1 MANINVSLES
11 GIVSLSIDTAKN
23 TVDISNADSNRSA
36 LFNVFNAAV
45 LNGQPISSVLVWSY
59 VQPAASSITGMA
71 IPTRDNNGNTIAW
84 QVGNVT
90 PKGST
95 TPVQTIVNPPW
106 QLTMV

>member
-23 TVDISNADSNRSA
+23 TVDINNADPSRDA

-45 LNGQPISSVLVWSY
+45 LNGQPISSVIVWSY
-59 VQPAASSITGMA
+59 VQPPASSVVGMA
-71 IPTRDNNGNTIAW
+71 IPTRDNSGNTITW
-84 QVGNVT
+84 QVGNIT
-90 PKGST
+90 NPKTGQIAQGITS
-95 TPVQTIVNPPW
+95 PPW